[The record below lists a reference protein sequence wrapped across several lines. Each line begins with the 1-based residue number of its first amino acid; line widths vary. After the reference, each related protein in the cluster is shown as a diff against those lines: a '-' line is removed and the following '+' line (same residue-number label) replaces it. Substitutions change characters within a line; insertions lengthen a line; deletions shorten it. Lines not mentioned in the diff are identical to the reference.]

1 MFYMMVFLYYSN
13 LSEKFLNIMDVSKS
27 ATQSNKEFLHVDPL
41 WPTVKCVNYC
51 HAGQCSP
58 SAPSGKCV
66 HADFYSVLTPFC
78 SVRAEQRSGP

>member
-13 LSEKFLNIMDVSKS
+13 LSDKFLNIMDVLNL
-27 ATQSNKEFLHVDPL
+27 QLKEFLHVDPL

-58 SAPSGKCV
+58 SAPSGKCIT
-66 HADFYSVLTPFC
+66 H
-78 SVRAEQRSGP
+78 